1 MIKSSRRRGA
11 IVLAAIL
18 ALGGTAEGGPIA
30 TADEV
35 AIHDAWARASLGRTR
50 TSAVYMTIEVTGDR
64 VDRLIAAASPDA
76 ETAELHTHLMGG
88 GVARMRPVDAI
99 EIAPGA
105 PTVLE
110 PGGLHI
116 MLTGLRRDLVEG
128 ETLPLSL
135 TFESAGTIQ
144 LEVPI
149 EGMVQ
154 SMGRGHHGGHQ
165 PGTN

>member
-1 MIKSSRRRGA
+1 MIKLSRRRGA
-11 IVLAAIL
+11 LALAAIL
-18 ALGGTAEGGPIA
+18 SLGGAAVGDPTAA
-30 TADEV
+30 ADEV

-50 TSAVYMTIEVTGDR
+50 TSAAYMTLEVTGER

-76 ETAELHTHLMGG
+76 ETAELHTHLMDGG
-88 GVARMRPVDAI
+88 IARMRPVGAI

-116 MLTGLRRDLVEG
+116 MLTGLRRELVAG

-135 TFESAGTIQ
+135 TFERAGTIE

-149 EGMVQ
+149 KGMAQ
-154 SMGRGHHGGHQ
+154 SMDRGHHGGHQ
-165 PGTN
+165 PATN